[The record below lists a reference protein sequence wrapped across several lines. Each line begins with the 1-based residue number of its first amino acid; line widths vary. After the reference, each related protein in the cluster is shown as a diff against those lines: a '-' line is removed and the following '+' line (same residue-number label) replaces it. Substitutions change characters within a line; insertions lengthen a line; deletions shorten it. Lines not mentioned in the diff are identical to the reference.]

1 MTETTIIK
9 GIVLSSYDYKE
20 KDKLVEVFSLEM
32 GKITA
37 VLKSC
42 KAPNAKL
49 KFAFQPFCFAEF
61 SVVHLGKFYQ
71 IVDAKLIDSFFELTK
86 DLNTYYLSNLVL
98 ELASVSVEFEE
109 QTPELFLLL
118 VNTLK
123 RICYDELPADLVT
136 LKYCEDIMKNLGYQI
151 SFSICS
157 NCGLPYYGKTFL
169 NLDSGAFVCS
179 SCKNESGIQISNQ
192 AFSLVKILNNTEY
205 DRLGTIKISSSV
217 SKEALVLLCKNLE
230 NRLLKII
237 HSVKFI

>member
-61 SVVHLGKFYQ
+61 SVVRLGKFYQ

-109 QTPELFLLL
+109 QNPELFLLL

-123 RICYDELPADLVT
+123 R
-136 LKYCEDIMKNLGYQI
+136 
-151 SFSICS
+151 S
-157 NCGLPYYGKTFL
+157 
-169 NLDSGAFVCS
+169 
-179 SCKNESGIQISNQ
+179 
-192 AFSLVKILNNTEY
+192 
-205 DRLGTIKISSSV
+205 
-217 SKEALVLLCKNLE
+217 
-230 NRLLKII
+230 
-237 HSVKFI
+237 